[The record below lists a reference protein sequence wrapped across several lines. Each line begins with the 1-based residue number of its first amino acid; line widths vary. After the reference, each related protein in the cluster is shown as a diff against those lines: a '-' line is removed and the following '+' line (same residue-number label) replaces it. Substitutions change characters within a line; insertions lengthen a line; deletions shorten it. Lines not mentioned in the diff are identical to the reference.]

1 MIQAQLSDLEQQH
14 RHLEEEIAEAMQHN
28 SIDNLT
34 IVGLKRQKLRVK
46 EQIEYL
52 RHQP

>member
-14 RHLEEEIAEAMQHN
+14 RHLEEEISEATHHC
-28 SIDNLT
+28 SIDDLV

-52 RHQP
+52 RQHH

>member
-1 MIQAQLSDLEQQH
+1 MIQAQLSELEQQH
-14 RHLEEEIAEAMQHN
+14 RHLEEEITEAMRHS
-28 SIDNLT
+28 SIDDLV

-52 RHQP
+52 RYHH